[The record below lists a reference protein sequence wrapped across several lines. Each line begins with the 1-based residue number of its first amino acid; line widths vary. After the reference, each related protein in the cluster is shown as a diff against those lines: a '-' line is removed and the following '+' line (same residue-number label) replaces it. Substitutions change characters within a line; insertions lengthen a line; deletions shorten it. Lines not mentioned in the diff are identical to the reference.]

1 MLTTIASPDT
11 LLDVGIAG
19 VGMRCGNPQSIGGAA
34 LQGWEQY
41 FFVGKGTMH
50 AMCCQAPAVY
60 ELLPDPLR
68 NNIWPP
74 ERGPPKC
81 TVFHQTGT
89 PPSCAGVLQSDEPVK
104 IEWPQGSG
112 MQAEGQ
118 SPDGTGVKEQ
128 EYGIS
133 EFRDI
138 LGQALKGYTVT
149 TYDQNEVTFPYL

>member
-1 MLTTIASPDT
+1 M
-11 LLDVGIAG
+11 
-19 VGMRCGNPQSIGGAA
+19 

-68 NNIWPP
+68 NNVWPP

-81 TVFHQTGT
+81 TVFHKTDTDAGT
-89 PPSCAGVLQSDEPVK
+89 LQSDEPVK
-104 IEWPQGSG
+104 IVWPQGAG
-112 MQAEGQ
+112 MQAEGNN
-118 SPDGTGVKEQ
+118 PDGTGVKEQ

-133 EFRDI
+133 EFRNI

-149 TYDQNEVTFPYL
+149 TYDKKEVMLLHLSLCLFLSVSVSGCVHC